1 MISGASIMD
10 EPSYRE
16 AEHDR
21 RRQLRDSMLCAL
33 EDAGRPMTPA
43 ELGQRL
49 GIAACAITIAACRS
63 PAYFDARWNG
73 KRIVSIDRHPH
84 LKIGA

>member
-43 ELGQRL
+43 ELGLRL
-49 GIAACAITIAACRS
+49 GFSACAVAIAANRS
-63 PAYFDARWNG
+63 PAYFAVVRDG
-73 KRIVSIDRHPH
+73 KRVVSIDRHPH